1 MCLFADGI
9 ASKGAARLDLQSNKA
24 VTLCLPAAVA
34 LPVACSIELGD
45 CPKFTLLTAW
55 LMFRE
60 GPDVIDEVPPIGF
73 RKAFAICGHR
83 LSPGRDFPE
92 KRPVRFRA

>member
-9 ASKGAARLDLQSNKA
+9 ASKGAARLDLKSNKA

-55 LMFRE
+55 FIFRE
-60 GPDVIDEVPPIGF
+60 GADVIGGVPSNRF
-73 RKAFAICGHR
+73 QKAFAISGHR

-92 KRPVRFRA
+92 KRPVRFRV